1 MLCSACCERAHF
13 LLRCFWDSRGHCILT
28 LRRKPK
34 QHKFT
39 FWWLPFETNSLKSSP
54 LVHCLFYTFHIN
66 FFSSVNLLL
75 ILHPFTKF
83 DHSKFWQQPKN
94 AHLVE
99 TPFVKEIVYFWT
111 FLKSDCRGTP
121 GKGSCPCICIIFS
134 YFKDFLSRRQRR
146 TCQTKRTQISIG
158 KLICK
163 WYYNKKNHFIDNRH
177 NYLTHRS
184 YQFQK
189 GDKSCG

>member
-1 MLCSACCERAHF
+1 MKEHIFCSDVSEIQEGIAFWHCVESQNNTSSHF
-13 LLRCFWDSRGHCILT
+13 DE
-28 LRRKPK
+28 
-34 QHKFT
+34 
-39 FWWLPFETNSLKSSP
+39 LPFETNSLKSSP
-54 LVHCLFYTFHIN
+54 LFHCLFYIFHIN

-158 KLICK
+158 KLIRK
-163 WYYNKKNHFIDNRH
+163 WYYNKKKPFHW
-177 NYLTHRS
+177 
-184 YQFQK
+184 
-189 GDKSCG
+189 